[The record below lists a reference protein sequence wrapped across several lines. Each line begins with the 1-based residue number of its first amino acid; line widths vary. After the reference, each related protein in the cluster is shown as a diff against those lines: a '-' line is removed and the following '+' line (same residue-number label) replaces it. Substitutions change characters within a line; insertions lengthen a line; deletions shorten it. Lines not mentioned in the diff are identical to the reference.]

1 MRTCIFCGSVQIVTY
16 RNIPLSH
23 IENIIA
29 SQKAANIDCV
39 VLNLTETLV
48 AYARRQVGISVE
60 EETETGVKTDKD
72 SSAEIKNTY
81 AVATTC
87 MCCHHWVTRR
97 MQQAVVPLPMQS
109 LLWFLTC
116 LRSCENKRCDIRVLV
131 RMARTISTSKDNM
144 YRSVFESTQVDFMAR
159 LTRAHANMPKHSIEL
174 VKAEFARFWH
184 AQNGHTLLLPSAA
197 VAELLRATPGTQ
209 SLSI

>member
-16 RNIPLSH
+16 RNIFLSQ
-23 IENIIA
+23 IEEVIA
-29 SQKAANIDCV
+29 SQKAVGIDCP

-48 AYARRQVGISVE
+48 AYARHQIGIKAGE
-60 EETETGVKTDKD
+60 EAETEVKTDTD
-72 SSAEIKNTY
+72 NTATAKKTH

-87 MCCHHWVTRR
+87 MCCHHWVARR
-97 MQQAVVPLPMQS
+97 MKQAVVPLPMQS
-109 LLWFLTC
+109 LLWFLTS
-116 LRSCENKRCDIRVLV
+116 LHSCDNKRCDIRVLV
-131 RMARTISTSKDNM
+131 RMARTISTNTDNI
-144 YRSVFESTQVDFMAR
+144 YRSVFAPVQLDFMTQ

-197 VAELLRATPGTQ
+197 VAELLRGTPATQ
-209 SLSI
+209 SSSI